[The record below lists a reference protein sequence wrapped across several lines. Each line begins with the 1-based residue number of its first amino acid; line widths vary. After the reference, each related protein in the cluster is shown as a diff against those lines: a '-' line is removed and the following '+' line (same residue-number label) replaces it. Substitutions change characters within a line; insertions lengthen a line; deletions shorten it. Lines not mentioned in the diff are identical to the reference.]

1 MEVDKTEKVG
11 FLVGFL
17 NISSQVGIT
26 LLRDV
31 DTAKAHVSVW
41 DVSRQPSF
49 LVKVFLNLPFV
60 KISRTL
66 LNSGCKDTLFLSYIQ
81 IFNDISTDPLL
92 FFCTTYIT
100 EGQARC
106 DSKP

>member
-49 LVKVFLNLPFV
+49 LVKV
-60 KISRTL
+60 
-66 LNSGCKDTLFLSYIQ
+66 LFE
-81 IFNDISTDPLL
+81 FAVREDI
-92 FFCTTYIT
+92 
-100 EGQARC
+100 ENAA
-106 DSKP
+106 